1 MARPNEDLAN
11 LIIEKALEF
20 GANLAGIANVQELK
34 HSPSHDIYGK
44 LSDYKGVGTI
54 ESGYLRPGKIVW
66 PEKAKSA
73 VVIAIEHPEK
83 KPDMDWWQDGYSGGT
98 EGNRILIS
106 IIARLAEWLEKE
118 KGMKSHKL
126 PYFIERGGIFLKDA
140 AVLSGLGCIGRNNT
154 LVTMK
159 YGPRVRLRAML
170 LDKELLATG
179 PIDFDP
185 CEECEMPCRNI
196 CPQKAFQNRI
206 YAKEKFGSDKLPGRS
221 GVFSR
226 DLCNVQMELD
236 VDNSEEIKVE
246 DLNTSGKLI
255 KYCRLCE
262 FSCPVGQNY

>member
-66 PEKAKSA
+66 PEKAESA

-126 PYFIERGGIFLKDA
+126 PYFIERGGIFLKD
-140 AVLSGLGCIGRNNT
+140 GLHR
-154 LVTMK
+154 
-159 YGPRVRLRAML
+159 
-170 LDKELLATG
+170 
-179 PIDFDP
+179 
-185 CEECEMPCRNI
+185 
-196 CPQKAFQNRI
+196 QK
-206 YAKEKFGSDKLPGRS
+206 
-221 GVFSR
+221 
-226 DLCNVQMELD
+226 
-236 VDNSEEIKVE
+236 
-246 DLNTSGKLI
+246 
-255 KYCRLCE
+255 
-262 FSCPVGQNY
+262 